1 MRRVVFENQ
10 AFDDFNDWSRIDAK
24 IHRKIIRL
32 LDEIRR
38 TPFEGSG
45 KPEPLR
51 GNLQGCW
58 SRRITDE
65 HRLVY
70 QVTETEVIVLSCK
83 YHYE

>member
-10 AFDDFNDWSRIDAK
+10 AFDDFNDWGRIDAK

-38 TPFEGSG
+38 TPFEDSG